1 MRRTL
6 IARPLKST
14 SGVAYAAR
22 RRRKVADVLQIT
34 PELGHGGFLQ
44 FRVNMMVLYCPVMND
59 ADPEEPGG
67 VFDRESM
74 VGFRPASEACIVSSS
89 QRCLNEILQAFVQIH

>member
-1 MRRTL
+1 MRRTP
-6 IARPLKST
+6 IAWPLKFT

-34 PELGHGGFLQ
+34 AK

-67 VFDRESM
+67 VAEGPLL
-74 VGFRPASEACIVSSS
+74 VGETTK
-89 QRCLNEILQAFVQIH
+89 

>member
-1 MRRTL
+1 
-6 IARPLKST
+6 LKFT

-34 PELGHGGFLQ
+34 AKLRHGGFLQ

-67 VFDRESM
+67 VAEGPLL
-74 VGFRPASEACIVSSS
+74 VAETT
-89 QRCLNEILQAFVQIH
+89 EQAPPLRLA

>member
-1 MRRTL
+1 
-6 IARPLKST
+6 LKFT

-34 PELGHGGFLQ
+34 AK

-67 VFDRESM
+67 VAEGPLLVAETTEQVPPLRL
-74 VGFRPASEACIVSSS
+74 A
-89 QRCLNEILQAFVQIH
+89 